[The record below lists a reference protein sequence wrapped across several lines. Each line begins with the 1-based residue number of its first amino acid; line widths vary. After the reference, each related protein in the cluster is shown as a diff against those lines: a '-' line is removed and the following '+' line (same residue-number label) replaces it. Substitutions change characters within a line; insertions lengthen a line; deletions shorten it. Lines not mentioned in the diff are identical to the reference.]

1 MTLHNFRLASGRL
14 CFAAGMILNIAL
26 GPILDVSGYAFAPAS
41 VIAPF
46 TGFNIIVNSLPL
58 SQ

>member
-1 MTLHNFRLASGRL
+1 MT
-14 CFAAGMILNIAL
+14 LNIAL
-26 GPILDVSGYAFAPAS
+26 GPILDVLGYAFAPAS

-58 SQ
+58 GDSW